1 MDEFKFKL
9 EKLLEIL
16 KEKNFFLTNLYE
28 KKKKQYDLLKSS
40 ADYSAIKNSFIKIS
54 EEKEKDIKI
63 IIENDEIFKK
73 IFEEIEDEFNINI
86 NSYKYL
92 LKDLQNEINIAT
104 NLDNQIRDFEKRN
117 KNIIKDRLNPFI
129 NYTKSKTKVTLNNV
143 SRSYILKQYNKN
155 KTNTKKHNK

>member
-16 KEKNFFLTNLYE
+16 KEKNFCLTNLYE
-28 KKKKQYDLLKSS
+28 KTKKQYDLLKSS

>member
-16 KEKNFFLTNLYE
+16 KEKNFCLTNLYE
-28 KKKKQYDLLKSS
+28 KTKKQYDLLKSS

-73 IFEEIEDEFNINI
+73 IFEEIEDEFSINI

>member
-16 KEKNFFLTNLYE
+16 KEKNFCLTNLYE
-28 KKKKQYDLLKSS
+28 KTKKQYDLLKSS

-73 IFEEIEDEFNINI
+73 IFEEIEDEFSINI

-92 LKDLQNEINIAT
+92 LKDLQNEINIST